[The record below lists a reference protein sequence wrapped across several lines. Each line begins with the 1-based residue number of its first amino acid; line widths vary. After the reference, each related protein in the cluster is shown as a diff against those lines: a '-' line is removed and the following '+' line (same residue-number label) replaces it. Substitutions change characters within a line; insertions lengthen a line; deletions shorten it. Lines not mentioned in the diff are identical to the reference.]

1 MQRLSTKE
9 KKLALFFNSYRGLEL
24 LKTLK
29 KYLVDIYLCKKNLK
43 QDIKSKLRGIK
54 YTLISKIDNGLIF
67 KVKK

>member
-29 KYLVDIYLCKKNLK
+29 KYLVDIYLCKK
-43 QDIKSKLRGIK
+43 SETR
-54 YTLISKIDNGLIF
+54 Y
-67 KVKK
+67 